1 MKLLMLVLL
10 PGEEFDPH
18 PRSKYVV
25 EIFRRSLQ
33 RAALMDKELAPE
45 RYDCNPYQR
54 VGSKVVDWFD
64 NLSCLLYSY

>member
-18 PRSKYVV
+18 PRFKYVV

-33 RAALMDKELAPE
+33 RAALMDKELVPE

-54 VGSKVVDWFD
+54 VGSNVVDWFD
-64 NLSCLLYSY
+64 N

>member
-18 PRSKYVV
+18 PRFKYVV

-45 RYDCNPYQR
+45 RYDCNP
-54 VGSKVVDWFD
+54 
-64 NLSCLLYSY
+64 